1 MGLGVLRHAPRNGA
15 GAMGRA
21 AHELPGDLLRDE
33 AWPRPQR
40 GVELVETHL
49 SWVFRGDRDVFKVK
63 KPLALGF
70 VDFGSVGRRKA
81 ACEDE
86 VRLNSRMAP
95 GIYAGVVPI
104 VRREGR
110 GLALCGAGEVV
121 DWAVHMV
128 RLDDARRADA
138 LVARDALPEGT
149 LEAVARM
156 VAEMHARAAVTPQK
170 ASALASAYAVARNVR
185 DNFEQLRAA
194 AKTSPSL
201 DRQIVTEVEE
211 RQTAFVRERAH
222 LFAARIEDGRIRD
235 GHGDLRLEHVYFED
249 AGLRIIDCIEF
260 DERYRIGDVCAD
272 VAFLAMDLTG
282 RGRADLAE
290 GFLADYARAA
300 QDYDLYGLVDFY
312 EGYRAVVRAK
322 VSAMLA
328 GQPEAADGARRMAA
342 EQVELHLRV
351 AQGSGRPPAVP
362 PALIC
367 VGGIIASGK
376 STLAS
381 GLGRALSC
389 PVADAD
395 RTRKHVLGRA
405 ENASMHEGPWQGA
418 YDPAVSERTYEEVL
432 RRASLVL
439 ASGRTAIVD
448 ASFRSARWRVR
459 ARELAHALEASFA
472 FVECRAPLEVCR
484 ERLAR
489 RARGPSDAHPEVFD
503 AFASS
508 FEPASEV
515 ARAEHIVVDT
525 TGPLE
530 GGIALVRERAPLRHT
545 FRRRG

>member
-1 MGLGVLRHAPRNGA
+1 MESG
-15 GAMGRA
+15 
-21 AHELPGDLLRDE
+21 AHELPGDLLRDD

-49 SWVFRGDRDVFKVK
+49 SWVLRGDRDVFKVK
-63 KPLALGF
+63 KPVALGF
-70 VDFGSVGRRKA
+70 VDFGSVARRKA

-95 GIYAGVVPI
+95 GIYAGVVPV

-110 GLALCGAGEVV
+110 GLALGGPGEVV

-138 LVARDALPEGT
+138 LVARDALPDGT
-149 LEAVARM
+149 LEAVAQT
-156 VAEMHARAAVTPQK
+156 VAEMHARAPVTAQK
-170 ASALASAYAVARNVR
+170 ASALASADAVARNVR

-194 AKTSPSL
+194 AKTSRWL
-201 DRQIVTEVEE
+201 DRRIVSEVEE
-211 RQTAFVRERAH
+211 RQTGFVRERAH
-222 LFAARIEDGRIRD
+222 LFAARIADGRIRD
-235 GHGDLRLEHVYFED
+235 GHGDLRLEHVYVED

-272 VAFLAMDLTG
+272 VAFLAMELSARD
-282 RGRADLAE
+282 RADLAE
-290 GFLADYARAA
+290 CFLARYAREA
-300 QDYDLYGLVDFY
+300 QDYDLYGLVDLY

-328 GQPEAADGARRMAA
+328 GQPEAADGARRTAA
-342 EQVELHLRV
+342 EQAELHLRV
-351 AQGSGRPPAVP
+351 AQASGRPSPVRPAM
-362 PALIC
+362 IC

-389 PVADAD
+389 PIVDAD
-395 RTRKHVLGRA
+395 RTRKHVLGEA
-405 ENASMHEGPWQGA
+405 EGTSMHEGPWQGA
-418 YDPAVSERTYEEVL
+418 YDPAVTERNYEEVL
-432 RRASLVL
+432 RRASVVL
-439 ASGRTAIVD
+439 ASGRTVIVD

-459 ARELAHALEASFA
+459 ARELAHAEDASFA
-472 FVECRAPLEVCR
+472 FVECRAPLEVSR

-489 RARGPSDAHPEVFD
+489 RAHGPSDAHPGVFD

-515 ARAEHIVVDT
+515 ARAEHVVVDT
-525 TGPLE
+525 TAPLE
-530 GGIALVRERAPLRHT
+530 CGIALVRERAAPPHAFGRS
-545 FRRRG
+545 R